1 MIRRPPRSTLFP
13 YTTLFRSNL
22 LATEQV
28 QLGDLVCIDWD
39 RSHSNL
45 TFVRESE
52 GAVVSGGKHGGKP
65 GEIPAQVSDG
75 RAAEIPSRTKAGGE
89 KIPAARPAAG
99 PGAGPRRHPKEKRS
113 D

>member
-52 GAVVSGGKHGGKP
+52 GAVVSGGKHAGKP
-65 GEIPAQVSDG
+65 VEISAHVRGG
-75 RAAEIPSRTKAGGE
+75 RAAGVASRTKAGEE
-89 KIPAARPAAG
+89 KIPAPTPAAG
-99 PGAGPRRHPKEKRS
+99 PARAARRRRKAEREA
-113 D
+113 